1 MDTKMIAR
9 RLAQESIVLLENKEH
24 LLPLAKGAKVAF
36 FGQAQ
41 IATYFSGNGSGA
53 TRTDESTEIL
63 MECERVGLIAEPGIK
78 AFYQENVKKETP
90 MMELPEGVDVQ
101 SYLSNLVHSGAIY
114 EMFGKYHAPEEEPK
128 IPDALMEESAKD
140 TDTALLVI
148 GRNSGGEEC
157 DRHLTEDYALTAS
170 EIELVEGVCKYFSKV
185 IVVLNTNGLID
196 LSWIS
201 KYESIKSVLFLGI
214 PGEQGAVALSEL
226 LIGKASPCGKLAV
239 TIAKAYE
246 DYPAAEYF
254 TWNKD
259 KPEDVLTYETYG
271 LDAAANGSTGFE
283 KSPVT
288 LYREGIYS
296 GYRYFDTLAKK
307 PLYPFGYGLSYT
319 EFSMGQTEV
328 RKEEGGLCVSVQVRN
343 VGDYAGKEVAQLYV
357 SAERTKMERPKQ
369 ELKGFAK
376 TGLLRTGEM
385 QTLSIS
391 VPWNVLACYDEERA
405 AYVIESGR
413 YVLRLGN
420 CSDCTEVVG
429 VISVQEDIVTEQCT
443 NQLGLQTYN
452 AGKLDFLSATGAQD
466 AETAGTAERLAE
478 ENALTLT
485 AADVAADMAAAGTAE
500 IAAAKAESIAAD
512 NKIDLSTFTEK
523 ELAALCV
530 GYGPG
535 TPFAGMLGNDDPETI
550 FYENG
555 DPVTTNS
562 HPVGHNGYVS
572 PAMKDRGIES
582 IFYKD
587 GPAGIGQV
595 AWPTEMLI
603 ACAFDRELWY
613 EFGNAV
619 GWECEQGQVEVWLAP
634 AVNLHRSPLGGRN
647 FEYISEDPYVTGV
660 CGCEITRGVQENHPV
675 LVCAKHFAVNEQ
687 ETFRRGSS
695 KKNYDAVDSII
706 PERALRELYL
716 KPFEMMVKEA
726 GLHCIMTSFN
736 KINGTFAGGSKAL
749 CTHIL
754 REEWGFRGAVV
765 TDWGDMD
772 IVVDGADAV
781 AAGNDIVM
789 PGGPVVIA
797 QILKG
802 LDEGRVT
809 RAQMEAAVSHLL
821 EMIASI

>member
-78 AFYQENVKKETP
+78 AFYRENVKKETP

-128 IPDALMEESAKD
+128 IPDALMEESAKG

-214 PGEQGAVALSEL
+214 PGEQGTVALSEL

-296 GYRYFDTLAKK
+296 GYRYFDTFAKK

-385 QTLSIS
+385 QTISIS

-466 AETAGTAERLAE
+466 AAAAGTAERLAE

-485 AADVAADMAAAGTAE
+485 AADVAADMAAAGTAQ

-512 NKIDLSTFTEK
+512 NKIELSTFTEK

-582 IFYKD
+582 IFYKE

-821 EMIASI
+821 EMIACI